1 MPLNPDMSAPV
12 ASMSSCVNPVTGSV
26 NSTVNG
32 IEVLL
37 VVGDSVVSSVV
48 EGRVISVIIEIKVDS
63 VLPLPAVSVAAF
75 AGICTVM
82 VPSEVG
88 SALKL

>member
-1 MPLNPDMSAPV
+1 MVKPRI
-12 ASMSSCVNPVTGSV
+12 GSP
-26 NSTVNG
+26 NSPVNG
-32 IEVLL
+32 ILESP
-37 VVGDSVVSSVV
+37 VGESTVVSSVT

-63 VLPLPAVSVAAF
+63 VLPLPAVSVATF
-75 AGICTVM
+75 SRICTVM